1 MSVIGTLFIA
11 GAMAVYCDKKMEECY
26 AAVAMILSWI
36 LYIPG
41 IYFSL
46 IPGIVFYYILLAIS
60 AGYLLFVFRS
70 RRVQFRKNIVTPG
83 TLFLLIC
90 IIFFLFY
97 SVGRGIDHSDDFYYW
112 NLRIKNMVYFGK
124 MKGVPNTQLGD
135 HPPFTALWDYLA
147 VMTWHGEASQGI
159 CLWAQNVLMMSFVV
173 PLFSVINGKF
183 KIIKTLLASVIT
195 LLIPTII
202 DDAYHTLLTD
212 LMLGA
217 MIFFC
222 FYMFWNDHR
231 DTERFNMLCFVLG
244 SISIAMTKRTGSVFM
259 VVILV
264 VCFQSKNAWIHKKM
278 LLLAGLGSAIALF
291 SWAEFCQPFFI
302 AILGMIGSFVY
313 GIIGRGIRNAF
324 ENKKG
329 NVVIAVFSVCVLLI
343 AGDYI
348 YSHLDEDLSFGKHVW
363 EQMSAFP
370 KPSFIES
377 VIDLLVIGGLLIW
390 IHRARVD
397 NETQN
402 DIISMGVSYLICM
415 MSYCILMWY
424 LEITAIGPANGGVG
438 GLSVRY
444 FIPLLIPLYLT
455 TLFLF
460 LKFNDTY
467 VIPCL
472 VGMTFLVHAYS
483 DYEMATQNLLYKKE
497 SIEFYE
503 FEKNGIT
510 LTPQD
515 HVYLIDEKDDYVYTD
530 RAFYN
535 YICPAR
541 SQFGSDY
548 NYLINDS
555 GGVMKQTKDEFESL
569 LEAGGYDYVYIQ
581 LITPTTT
588 NQYASVFDGMDKIG
602 NGRLYAVR
610 YDGDGIH
617 LEWLRHDS

>member
-1 MSVIGTLFIA
+1 M
-11 GAMAVYCDKKMEECY
+11 KHR
-26 AAVAMILSWI
+26 MILYRWE
-36 LYIPG
+36 
-41 IYFSL
+41 
-46 IPGIVFYYILLAIS
+46 
-60 AGYLLFVFRS
+60 
-70 RRVQFRKNIVTPG
+70 
-83 TLFLLIC
+83 C
-90 IIFFLFY
+90 
-97 SVGRGIDHSDDFYYW
+97 
-112 NLRIKNMVYFGK
+112 RI
-124 MKGVPNTQLGD
+124 
-135 HPPFTALWDYLA
+135 
-147 VMTWHGEASQGI
+147 
-159 CLWAQNVLMMSFVV
+159 
-173 PLFSVINGKF
+173 
-183 KIIKTLLASVIT
+183 
-195 LLIPTII
+195 
-202 DDAYHTLLTD
+202 
-212 LMLGA
+212 
-217 MIFFC
+217 
-222 FYMFWNDHR
+222 
-231 DTERFNMLCFVLG
+231 
-244 SISIAMTKRTGSVFM
+244 
-259 VVILV
+259 
-264 VCFQSKNAWIHKKM
+264 
-278 LLLAGLGSAIALF
+278 
-291 SWAEFCQPFFI
+291 
-302 AILGMIGSFVY
+302 
-313 GIIGRGIRNAF
+313 
-324 ENKKG
+324 
-329 NVVIAVFSVCVLLI
+329 
-343 AGDYI
+343 
-348 YSHLDEDLSFGKHVW
+348 
-363 EQMSAFP
+363 
-370 KPSFIES
+370 
-377 VIDLLVIGGLLIW
+377 
-390 IHRARVD
+390 
-397 NETQN
+397 
-402 DIISMGVSYLICM
+402 
-415 MSYCILMWY
+415 WY

-541 SQFGSDY
+541 SQFGSNY

-588 NQYASVFDGMDKIG
+588 NQYASLFDGMDKIG